1 MNTLA
6 EVAAYC
12 AANIE
17 DWDIK
22 CGMAL
27 SYIGKRMPIPS
38 WFRNEIED
46 CVSDWAKDNGFSVNE
61 FDESAIDVKE
71 IIFADEDELD

>member
-1 MNTLA
+1 MDKIK

-27 SYIGKRMPIPS
+27 SYIGKRMPIPT
-38 WFRNEIED
+38 WFRNEIEEAA
-46 CVSDWAKDNGFSVNE
+46 SEW
-61 FDESAIDVKE
+61 
-71 IIFADEDELD
+71 ADENDYSVDFLDGIDAEEIVLWAE

>member
-1 MNTLA
+1 MMNTLA

-38 WFRNEIED
+38 WFRNEIEE
-46 CVSDWAKDNGFSVNE
+46 CVSEWAEDNEVSVDFFEDWEKVAE
-61 FDESAIDVKE
+61 E
-71 IIFADEDELD
+71 IVLWAE

>member
-6 EVAAYC
+6 EIAAYC

-27 SYIGKRMPIPS
+27 RHIGRRMPIDYG
-38 WFRNEIED
+38 FRNEIED

-61 FDESAIDVKE
+61 FDESAIDVEE
-71 IIFADEDELD
+71 IIFAESDVK